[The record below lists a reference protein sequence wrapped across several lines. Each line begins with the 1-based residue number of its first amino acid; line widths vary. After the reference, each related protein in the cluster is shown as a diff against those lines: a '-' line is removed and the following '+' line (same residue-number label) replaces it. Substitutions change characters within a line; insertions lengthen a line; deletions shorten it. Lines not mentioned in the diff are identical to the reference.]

1 MVYKVL
7 ILRMRWL
14 DGITDSV
21 DVNLSKLWEMV
32 EDRGT
37 WSVAVHGSQR
47 VTLNL
52 ATEQQQHR
60 VLMTWQV
67 QCLSLDM
74 LPHDLISKRNH
85 WTQRVS
91 QCSLLPN
98 FEPGA
103 SEVEKEA
110 DESGS
115 ESSLRFLWR
124 RRDSGLTHNQIQVN
138 LRPFFLPLTYI
149 PGYPAASWAVAC

>member
-1 MVYKVL
+1 MDNRKEAIIIAVVYKVL

-60 VLMTWQV
+60 VLMT
-67 QCLSLDM
+67 
-74 LPHDLISKRNH
+74 
-85 WTQRVS
+85 
-91 QCSLLPN
+91 
-98 FEPGA
+98 
-103 SEVEKEA
+103 
-110 DESGS
+110 
-115 ESSLRFLWR
+115 
-124 RRDSGLTHNQIQVN
+124 
-138 LRPFFLPLTYI
+138 
-149 PGYPAASWAVAC
+149 